1 MGTDPNDPID
11 SEDDPLDDDNSMNDD
26 DRLDEDDPLDDDD
39 GLEVETGGFTDS
51 EDEFTD
57 PEEELAR
64 ERSTVVG
71 TETGLEENVAGALS
85 YLLGPLTGILFY
97 VLEDENPFVR
107 FHAAQSTILFGG
119 LFVVGIGL
127 SMATAVFAI
136 IPVLGWLISAVL
148 GLVGLVLMGLGFVLW
163 LFLMYNAYTGGEY
176 EVPVAG
182 PYARRY
188 APQEADPLEAEF

>member
-1 MGTDPNDPID
+1 MGTDPNDSID
-11 SEDDPLDDDNSMNDD
+11 GEDDPT
-26 DRLDEDDPLDDDD
+26 DDDD
-39 GLEVETGGFTDS
+39 DLEVETGGLTDAGGSKFTESDDDS
-51 EDEFTD
+51 T
-57 PEEELAR
+57 R

-71 TETGLEENVAGALS
+71 TETGLDENVAGALS

-107 FHAAQSTILFGG
+107 FHAAQSTILLGG
-119 LFVVGIGL
+119 LFVVGIVL
-127 SMATAVFAI
+127 SMTTAVFAI

-148 GLVGLVLMGLGFVLW
+148 GLALLLIAPLGFVVW

-176 EVPVAG
+176 EVPYVG

-188 APQEADPLEAEF
+188 APSEADPLESEF